1 MRVPLFFMILCGAF
15 WFPLSAGSAEFGE
28 IDLAGY
34 LLGGWPRDQHVFNQ
48 GGTAP
53 ASIQPGIGAGV
64 KIGLFPHATRR
75 MLGIE
80 IDSYGH
86 GGALS
91 FPNTVNGQNNGTGRS
106 NLLVLNTMLN
116 LILRYPG
123 ESLTPYIGIGGGWSH
138 GTLLNPNI
146 TGRADKDFDS
156 ARALGYQYLAGAQ
169 VLVSQKVFVFG
180 EYRYFSANYH
190 WDGLAVDFRAHYG
203 LVGVGLRF

>member
-1 MRVPLFFMILCGAF
+1 MWFPLFFIVFSGAL
-15 WFPLSAGSAEFGE
+15 WFPLSACAAEFGE

-34 LLGGWPRDQHVFNQ
+34 LLGSWPRDQQLFNQ
-48 GGTAP
+48 GSTVP
-53 ASIQPGIGAGV
+53 ASIQQGIGAGV
-64 KIGLFPHATRR
+64 KIGLFPHATGR

-91 FPNTVNGQNNGTGRS
+91 FPNTANGQNNGTGRS

-116 LILRYPG
+116 LVLRYPG
-123 ESLTPYIGIGGGWSH
+123 ETFTPYLGIGGGWSH

-169 VLVSQKVFVFG
+169 VLLSPKVYLFG
-180 EYRYFSANYH
+180 EYRYFSADYH
-190 WDGLAVDFRAHYG
+190 WDALVVDFRAHYG
-203 LVGVGLRF
+203 VFGVGMRF